1 MYSTFLI
8 IIVPSAANQ
17 PRMNSEG
24 SYDSEALHDRNELH
38 FNINYKNTILLRFK
52 QLKWKAVVLY
62 CNNISQYY
70 CIFKQ

>member
-24 SYDSEALHDRNELH
+24 SCDSEALHDRNELH

-52 QLKWKAVVLY
+52 HIKMESSCFVL
-62 CNNISQYY
+62 
-70 CIFKQ
+70 